1 MSSSL
6 ENLGEMDSFF
16 FQKQKHQMDK
26 RRSRKPDKFISIKLI
41 HLSKTFPKNKTSGP
55 ALLVNYVSYSNR
67 INVSTYTK
75 LYTK

>member
-1 MSSSL
+1 
-6 ENLGEMDSFF
+6 
-16 FQKQKHQMDK
+16 MDK
-26 RRSRKPDKFISIKLI
+26 RRSRKPDKFISIKMI
-41 HLSKTFPKNKTSGP
+41 YLSKTFPKNKTSGP